1 MHQESYCP
9 LILPTSSLLYG
20 LLTAGQQNNTKSY
33 SMVSLTYAAASSAL
47 YNFKTLSNLRTMQ
60 FPHMK
65 QKEQNRH
72 FKIHLVSM
80 LFSHGHT
87 QKTNPRWL
95 PPHQHAKFLSP
106 PVCKNGN
113 SDGEKPF
120 LPLDSQ
126 KPIPFIFPWGSNPC
140 YSCFVVPRLGFM
152 EAAARL
158 RTHRLCSLNSVS
170 PVLASETKQKKEHK
184 LFLFFFFFF

>member
-87 QKTNPRWL
+87 QKTNPR
-95 PPHQHAKFLSP
+95 
-106 PVCKNGN
+106 
-113 SDGEKPF
+113 
-120 LPLDSQ
+120 
-126 KPIPFIFPWGSNPC
+126 
-140 YSCFVVPRLGFM
+140 
-152 EAAARL
+152 
-158 RTHRLCSLNSVS
+158 
-170 PVLASETKQKKEHK
+170 
-184 LFLFFFFFF
+184 